1 MIECL
6 EPSDGAVRQRGV
18 ASDVIG
24 PDVARQRVYPAEF
37 DALYRTTRARM
48 VDLAL
53 LTTGSRALAEEIVQD
68 VFAELLRR
76 WDGVREPER
85 WLRVAVVNRC
95 TSWVRRR
102 RVERGYLVRHTPT
115 VDAFHDPDTLAA
127 FDLLQKLNP
136 PAGRARAAVHR
147 RMVGGR
153 GGRGPWDAR
162 RHGEVDRPPRP
173 AELERG
179 VQR

>member
-1 MIECL
+1 M
-6 EPSDGAVRQRGV
+6 RHWGV
-18 ASDVIG
+18 ASEMVG
-24 PDVARQRVYPAEF
+24 SNVARERSYPVEF
-37 DALYRTTRARM
+37 EALYRATRTRM

-102 RVERGYLVRHTPT
+102 RVERGYLARHAPG
-115 VDAFHDPDTLAA
+115 VDAFHEPDALVA
-127 FDLLQKLNP
+127 FDLLQRLNP
-136 PAGRARAAVHR
+136 RQRAVLALRFIEGWSEVEVASALGMRVGTVKSTVSRARQSLREAFS
-147 RMVGGR
+147 
-153 GGRGPWDAR
+153 D
-162 RHGEVDRPPRP
+162 DD
-173 AELERG
+173 
-179 VQR
+179 